1 MTYRVLSP
9 IYYPMPGHVP
19 PPGQRCAKEH
29 EMAPEVGSV
38 VDLSHLSD
46 VARDFYLRNNCIVA
60 VDATPEVAAPDTE
73 EGGN

>member
-9 IYYPMPGHVP
+9 IYYPKPGHVP
-19 PPGQRCAKEH
+19 EPGKRCAPEH

-46 VARDFYLRNNCIVA
+46 VARDFYLRNNCVEA
-60 VDATPEVAAPDTE
+60 VPAPAPSIETK
-73 EGGN
+73 GGK